1 MSIYNFLLTV
11 LWTLSLNQE
20 MLLVLKIN
28 KMEEIMLPAPKTKG
42 VVSVEEALYKRRSIR
57 EYKDEPLTIREVS
70 QLLWAAQGITAE
82 WGGRTAPSAGATYPL
97 EIYLLAGKVE
107 GLNSGLYHY
116 IPGSH
121 SLRKVLAG
129 DLRKELSRAALGQRC
144 IKEAPITLV
153 IAAIY
158 KRTTGRYGER
168 GIKYVHLETGHVGEN
183 IYLQAEALGLGT
195 AGIGAFYDEEVKRI
209 LKLKKEETVL
219 YLMPVG
225 KRKE

>member
-1 MSIYNFLLTV
+1 MSIYNFLLTL
-11 LWTLSLNQE
+11 LWTLSLNQG

-28 KMEEIMLPAPKTKG
+28 KMEEITLPAPETKG
-42 VVSVEEALYKRRSIR
+42 EISVEEALSKRRSIR
-57 EYKDEPLTIREVS
+57 EYKNEPLTLKEVS

-107 GLNSGLYHY
+107 GLNPGVYHY
-116 IPGSH
+116 IPASH
-121 SLRKVLAG
+121 SLKKILAG

-153 IAAIY
+153 ITAIY
-158 KRTTGRYGER
+158 DRTTVRYRER
-168 GIKYVHLETGHVGEN
+168 GIRYVHLEAGHVGEN

-195 AGIGAFYDEEVKRI
+195 VGIGAFYDEEIKRI
-209 LKLKKEETVL
+209 LKLKKGESVI